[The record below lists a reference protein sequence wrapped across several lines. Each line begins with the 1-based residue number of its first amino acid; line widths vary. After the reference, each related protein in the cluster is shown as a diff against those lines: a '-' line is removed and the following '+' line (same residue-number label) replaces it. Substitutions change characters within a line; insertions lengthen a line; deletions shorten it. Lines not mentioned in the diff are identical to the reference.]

1 MASVKIGW
9 NAYVSQ
15 ISAAVMGIPSYIFC
29 ILLMDRWGRKPI
41 CCFGSILCGIASIAA
56 GFTEGNIQLVST
68 LIGKN
73 TKSYECYMENITLT
87 LCKSRFI
94 IQNDNIKILGK
105 FGSTAVFGLLYLY
118 TAELYPTEIRGTAIG
133 LCCMLSRLGGIA
145 APQVISIL
153 LCKFKST
160 TLR

>member
-56 GFTEGNIQLVST
+56 GFAEGNVQLVST
-68 LIGKN
+68 LIGRN
-73 TKSYECYMENITLT
+73 TKTYKLRIVNTFEDL
-87 LCKSRFI
+87 
-94 IQNDNIKILGK
+94 KI
-105 FGSTAVFGLLYLY
+105 
-118 TAELYPTEIRGTAIG
+118 
-133 LCCMLSRLGGIA
+133 GIEK
-145 APQVISIL
+145 VVDCIS
-153 LCKFKST
+153 FHY
-160 TLR
+160 